1 MCYDENGHMVKDWT
15 GNADGKYYFDTK
27 TGAMAKGITT
37 IDGVKYRFDEAT
49 GTLVQTADSR
59 EDFPERA
66 HVYILSSIEE
76 ATCTTDGR
84 KIYTCSCGDS
94 YSERIAA
101 TGHEWKNEGP
111 IRMDWTYSDGPDD
124 AGHVSTVAYV
134 ADVTLCGTCFYYYGL
149 QDEGFPT
156 RYLKHVYETQKK
168 HGAYTVQGVDAVF
181 DLLSCTKCGRYKR
194 GDFAF
199 YEYWTTV
206 DMNHPV
212 SVKLNEEQIKE
223 LGLVPGKDKEY

>member
-1 MCYDENGHMVKDWT
+1 
-15 GNADGKYYFDTK
+15 
-27 TGAMAKGITT
+27 MAKGITT

-59 EDFPERA
+59 EDFPEHA

-111 IRMDWTYSDGPDD
+111 IRMDWTIS
-124 AGHVSTVAYV
+124 VAV
-134 ADVTLCGTCFYYYGL
+134 
-149 QDEGFPT
+149 
-156 RYLKHVYETQKK
+156 
-168 HGAYTVQGVDAVF
+168 
-181 DLLSCTKCGRYKR
+181 LLSMNTGRLS
-194 GDFAF
+194 
-199 YEYWTTV
+199 T
-206 DMNHPV
+206 
-212 SVKLNEEQIKE
+212 
-223 LGLVPGKDKEY
+223 